1 MNRLQEESSPYLLQ
15 HASNPVD
22 WYPWGVDA
30 FAKARR
36 ENKPVFLSIGYS
48 TCHWCHVM
56 ARESFEDAKV
66 ADLLNR
72 HFVSV
77 KVDKE
82 ERPDIDSIYLNACMA
97 LTGSGGWPLTVIMDH
112 SGRPFFAGTYFPKQS
127 RYGRPGLLELLEVIN
142 DEWQKERPK
151 LLAFAEEITAQINQQ
166 IENNDS
172 KVRLKPEEFPGLVQQ
187 AIAYDQAR
195 FDRYYGGFGSAP
207 KFPTPH
213 NLLFLLEA
221 YENFHDP
228 SCLEMAEKT
237 LLAMAKGGIFDQ
249 IGFGFSRYSTDD
261 KWLAP
266 HFEKMLYDNALLIM
280 AYTRAYE
287 ITKNPVYKTV
297 AENTILWVK
306 REMTDP
312 GGGFYSAQDADS
324 DGVEGKYYLFR
335 PKEITSLLGEALGQA
350 FCRLYDISD
359 SGNFEGGSIPN
370 QIIQTDF
377 TDRMSPHL
385 PKLYE
390 YRKER
395 TKLHRDDK
403 ILTAWNALI
412 IAALADASVVF
423 ANEEYLAMAKR
434 AAGFI
439 ERNLCQ
445 GDLVFSGFREG
456 QRSGSGFLDDYAY
469 YIYALLRLYY
479 VSLAPDHLERAQV
492 LTQKVIADYFDPQ
505 KGGFYLA
512 GRSGEPLISQIKETY
527 DGALPS
533 GNSAM
538 ALDLIILNIL
548 SGGYGEIMSKQLDFM
563 ASQAA
568 DLPGAHSFFLYG
580 LLKKDFGGRKITAVL
595 AEPAQRAQIESL
607 LRGKAWTMILD
618 KETAEYRLKDSKT
631 TYYVCEQN
639 TCHLPQSELPL

>member
-1 MNRLQEESSPYLLQ
+1 MNRLQQESSPYLLQ
-15 HASNPVD
+15 HAANPVD
-22 WYPWGVDA
+22 WYPWGIDA
-30 FAKARR
+30 FTKARR

-56 ARESFEDAKV
+56 ARESFEDAEV
-66 ADLLNR
+66 ADVLNR
-72 HFVSV
+72 HFVPV

-82 ERPDIDSIYLNACMA
+82 ERPDIDSVYMNACMT

-127 RYGRPGLLELLEVIN
+127 RYGRPGLLELLGVIYQQ
-142 DEWQKERPK
+142 WQKDRQK
-151 LLAFAEEITAQINQQ
+151 LLASAEEITAQINQQ

-172 KVRLKPEEFPGLVQQ
+172 KVRLKPEEFPDLIQQ
-187 AIAYDQAR
+187 AIAYYKAI
-195 FDRYYGGFGSAP
+195 FDRNYGGFGPAP

-221 YENFHDP
+221 SENLHDP

-237 LLAMAKGGIFDQ
+237 LLSMAKGGIFDQ
-249 IGFGFSRYSTDD
+249 IGFGFSRYSTDA

-287 ITKNPVYKTV
+287 ISKNPIYKTV

-312 GGGFYSAQDADS
+312 EGGFYSAQDADS
-324 DGVEGKYYLFR
+324 DGVEGKYYLFT
-335 PKEITSLLGEALGQA
+335 PKEIISLLGEALGQA
-350 FCRLYDISD
+350 FCRLYDISQ
-359 SGNFEGGSIPN
+359 SGNFEGKNIPN
-370 QIIQTDF
+370 QIIQTNFDN
-377 TDRMSPHL
+377 RMSPHL

-390 YRKER
+390 YRKGR
-395 TKLHRDDK
+395 TRLHKDDK
-403 ILTAWNALI
+403 ILTAWNALM
-412 IAALADASVVF
+412 IAALADAAVVF
-423 ANEEYLAMAKR
+423 GNEEYLEMAQR
-434 AAGFI
+434 AACFI
-439 ERNLCQ
+439 EKNLCQ
-445 GDLVFSGFREG
+445 DDRVFTGFREG
-456 QRSGSGFLDDYAY
+456 KRTGSGFLDDYAF

-479 VSLAPDHLERAQV
+479 VTLKENYLKRAQ
-492 LTQKVIADYFDPQ
+492 LFTQKVITDYFDPQ

-512 GRSGEPLISQIKETY
+512 GRDGEALISQVKETY

-533 GNSAM
+533 GNSVM
-538 ALDLIILNIL
+538 ALNLIILNL
-548 SGGYGEIMSKQLDFM
+548 LTGEYGEIMTDQLDFM
-563 ASQAA
+563 TSQAA
-568 DLPGAHSFFLYG
+568 DLPGGHSFFLYSM
-580 LLKKDFGGRKITAVL
+580 LEKDFAGRKITAVL
-595 AEPAQRAQIESL
+595 AEPSQRAQIESL

-618 KETAEYRLKDSKT
+618 NETPEYRLKDSKT

-639 TCHLPQSELPL
+639 ICNLPQSELPL